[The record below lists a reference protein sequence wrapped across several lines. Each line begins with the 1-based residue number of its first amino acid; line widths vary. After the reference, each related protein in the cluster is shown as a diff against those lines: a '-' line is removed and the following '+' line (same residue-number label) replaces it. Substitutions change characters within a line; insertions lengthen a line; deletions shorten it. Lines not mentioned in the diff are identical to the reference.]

1 MSNDD
6 ISGDICMHFLVPVK
20 NNRFLFFLIVFF
32 PWLISGPGIAN
43 EGKQPSIGSGAKV
56 ISGSDVS
63 DDSDQI
69 LIGSASIAG
78 GLLRNIVEGEKS
90 ILFFI
95 LLC

>member
-1 MSNDD
+1 MLSYTDFP
-6 ISGDICMHFLVPVK
+6 IGD
-20 NNRFLFFLIVFF
+20 
-32 PWLISGPGIAN
+32 
-43 EGKQPSIGSGAKV
+43 GAKKV
-56 ISGSDVS
+56 MNSSDVS

-69 LIGSASIAG
+69 LISSASTAG